1 MLDKADVEHIGAN
14 AQLWEKVLR
23 KLRAREMPPPASPHP
38 DDATYATTPLMAA
51 AGLKEGNAR
60 DSDRRGLSLIDG
72 GKLPD
77 ESRIFEIVAIALQ
90 SGDVNAA
97 NKNGDTAMHAA
108 AAMSYDAVIKLLAEK
123 GANLNAKNARGLT
136 PLAALTGGRN
146 RQAAENSRGNTTEL
160 LRKLG
165 GIE

>member
-1 MLDKADVEHIGAN
+1 MRALIAGGADTTKPIT
-14 AQLWEKVLR
+14 
-23 KLRAREMPPPASPHP
+23 
-38 DDATYATTPLMAA
+38 DATTPLMAA

-60 DSDRRGLSLIDG
+60 DADRRGLSLIDG
-72 GKLPD
+72 GKVPD
-77 ESRIFEIVAIALQ
+77 GSRILETVALALQ

-108 AAMSYDAVIKLLAEK
+108 ATMNYDSVIKLLAEK
-123 GANLNAKNARGLT
+123 GANLNTKNSRGLT

-146 RQAAENSRGNTTEL
+146 RQATENSRNSTIEL

-165 GIE
+165 GTE